1 MVDDIYHVSEMVVL
15 TNITD
20 LIPEVKEQV
29 EVLSDGVEGRR
40 AVRSLRGH
48 AGLKPII
55 AEIEGLESEG
65 NRIYSQSC
73 SQALPERWG

>member
-29 EVLSDGVEGRR
+29 EVLSVMASKVVELFDRFEDMRGSNRSSPRSRGWR
-40 AVRSLRGH
+40 ARKSHL
-48 AGLKPII
+48 P
-55 AEIEGLESEG
+55 
-65 NRIYSQSC
+65 QSC
-73 SQALPERWG
+73 SQALLR